1 MEIRKTIR
9 PVSHKLK
16 PMGDDS
22 VREYIFF
29 NVEYN
34 HFRDVSDAVDNE
46 VRDRYEPDVC

>member
-9 PVSHKLK
+9 PISHKGK

-29 NVEYN
+29 NVFSN
-34 HFRDVSDAVDNE
+34 KSFISN
-46 VRDRYEPDVC
+46 